1 MATKNKAAWIREKHG
16 KPLKVD
22 TALPPAPGP
31 SEVVIKNAVVAVN
44 PVDWKIQDY
53 GFLVEHYPT
62 ILGEDVAGIIQ
73 EVGSGVTRF
82 RKGQR
87 VIGNVHGL
95 DNGNP
100 AQGAF
105 QLLTTA
111 QETYV
116 SPIPESLSFEHAA
129 VLPSAIS
136 TASSALYSKANLSLP
151 LPSLEPQPSG
161 KTILVWGGASSVGS
175 TAIQLAVAS
184 GVTVLAT
191 ASKKNFAYV
200 KSLGASKVF
209 DYNEPDVV
217 DQILRTLSTNNSS
230 HFLGPVEQILGL
242 MDGPE
247 KDVDFVG
254 VLDAISTDH
263 TISCWKTILR
273 RFDDSRAVVTLP
285 VPEGLD
291 RHFKVTSVEIHLLE
305 SRDADV
311 RDAVWRDYVPGAL
324 AAGKLQAKPEPLVL
338 KGGLDM
344 IQTAM
349 EKHKLGVSAQK
360 VVVKF

>member
-16 KPLKVD
+16 KPLHVD

-31 SEVVIKNAVVAVN
+31 GEVVIKNAAIAVN

-73 EVGSGVTRF
+73 DVGPGVARL

-116 SPIPESLSFEHAA
+116 SPIPESLSFERAA

-136 TASSALYSKANLSLP
+136 TAASALYSEANLALP
-151 LPSLEPQPSG
+151 FPSLEPKPSG
-161 KTILVWGGASSVGS
+161 KTIVVLGGASSVGS

-191 ASKKNFAYV
+191 SSKKNFDYV
-200 KSLGASKVF
+200 MGLGASKVF
-209 DYNEPDVV
+209 DYNDLNVV
-217 DQILRTLSTNNSS
+217 DKILNSLTTRS
-230 HFLGPVEQILGL
+230 CAQFMGPVEGILGL
-242 MDGPE
+242 IDEPE
-247 KDVDFVG
+247 NDTEFAG
-254 VLDAISTDH
+254 VLDAVSTDV
-263 TISCWKTILR
+263 TIACWKPILQ
-273 RFDDSRAVVTLP
+273 RFENSRAVVTDP
-285 VPEGLD
+285 VPAGLD
-291 RHFKVTSVEIHLLE
+291 RSFKVTSVEIHLLE
-305 SRDADV
+305 SRDKDA
-311 RDAVWRDYVPGAL
+311 RDAVWRDYVPSAL
-324 AAGKLQAKPEPLVL
+324 ATGKLQAKPEPIVL
-338 KGGLDM
+338 QGGLEI

-349 EKHKLGVSAQK
+349 DRHKAGVSAQK
-360 VVVKF
+360 VVVQF